1 MSKTPEF
8 AVAVDC
14 PPTAPTPP
22 TDPRPWCGTPTTP
35 PCPAATV
42 HHLRNTL
49 IYQLAG
55 LDAGREQIVAAAGQ
69 VDQYLVAALGAG
81 FMLLRPIAQN

>member
-1 MSKTPEF
+1 MSKTPELPI
-8 AVAVDC
+8 AIDAPR
-14 PPTAPTPP
+14 PPDPRP

-55 LDAGREQIVAAAGQ
+55 LDADREQIVAAAEQ

-81 FMLLRPIAQN
+81 FILLRPIARK